1 MQSRQNWVTHMQ
13 GMTEGK
19 GSRNKEHAAS
29 LHQSC
34 ACIRCQSSWK
44 GKMISQ
50 ETLFPKDGN
59 SENTMTYIAF
69 FFQCKLAALC
79 THLTIIMLLP
89 LCLGV

>member
-1 MQSRQNWVTHMQ
+1 MPGRQNWVTRMQ

-19 GSRNKEHAAS
+19 GSRNKEHTAS

-69 FFQCKLAALC
+69 FLNANSL
-79 THLTIIMLLP
+79 HYVHI
-89 LCLGV
+89 